1 MKLLSYLYQE
11 ALDNC
16 SNEHYPVLLS
26 LLKTSC
32 EPYTRWGRASRLRG
46 RGGGGAT
53 QSAAVEGQDRWA
65 WTAAPPL
72 PGRSSLPCGRHA
84 QLTYPFPHTRRFIH
98 DWVYSGVFRDVY
110 GEFMIQVNHEYLGFR
125 GRWGLLPGGDAA
137 IASVRAALVAG
148 LSELSHTQTG
158 STGPTATCLFPKRRR
173 TASLC
178 SSATSPTTCTSA
190 GRPSTC

>member
-32 EPYTRWGRASRLRG
+32 EPYTRWGGAGAGRVGLDCSPPTPRAESRP
-46 RGGGGAT
+46 AH
-53 QSAAVEGQDRWA
+53 
-65 WTAAPPL
+65 P
-72 PGRSSLPCGRHA
+72 
-84 QLTYPFPHTRRFIH
+84 PFPRAFRFIH

-125 GRWGLLPGGDAA
+125 GRWGLLLGGDAA
-137 IASVRAALVAG
+137 VGRVRAALVPG
-148 LSELSHTQTG
+148 LSEPSHMQTG
-158 STGPTATCLFPKRRR
+158 FTGPTATCSFPKRRR
-173 TASLC
+173 TASPC
-178 SSATSPTTCTSA
+178 S
-190 GRPSTC
+190 

>member
-32 EPYTRWGRASRLRG
+32 EPYTRWGPRSPLVTHLLRPG
-46 RGGGGAT
+46 VVRE
-53 QSAAVEGQDRWA
+53 EG
-65 WTAAPPL
+65 AAPLGLDVGTWGGPPPPWPHAPHGWL
-72 PGRSSLPCGRHA
+72 GHPG
-84 QLTYPFPHTRRFIH
+84 RFIH

-125 GRWGLLPGGDAA
+125 GR
-137 IASVRAALVAG
+137 
-148 LSELSHTQTG
+148 
-158 STGPTATCLFPKRRR
+158 
-173 TASLC
+173 
-178 SSATSPTTCTSA
+178 
-190 GRPSTC
+190 

>member
-32 EPYTRWGRASRLRG
+32 EPYTRWGPGAGPGVGG
-46 RGGGGAT
+46 RGCLSWAWHHT
-53 QSAAVEGQDRWA
+53 QSKDICEHLLGQTPAVGRDHSWGGEGRVGG
-65 WTAAPPL
+65 L
-72 PGRSSLPCGRHA
+72 PGQTTVPHGCHA
-84 QLTYPFPHTRRFIH
+84 YPIPSVPASPLACPPGRFIH

-125 GRWGLLPGGDAA
+125 GRWRLAVGSHGPPRHQAGAGQP
-137 IASVRAALVAG
+137 RA
-148 LSELSHTQTG
+148 
-158 STGPTATCLFPKRRR
+158 
-173 TASLC
+173 LC
-178 SSATSPTTCTSA
+178 
-190 GRPSTC
+190 RL

>member
-32 EPYTRWGRASRLRG
+32 EPYTRWGGVG
-46 RGGGGAT
+46 RGGDGPRRA
-53 QSAAVEGQDRWA
+53 AAVEGQDRWA

-84 QLTYPFPHTRRFIH
+84 QLTSPFPHTLRFIH

-125 GRWGLLPGGDAA
+125 GRWELLLGGDAA
-137 IASVRAALVAG
+137 IGGVRAVLVAG
-148 LSELSHTQTG
+148 LSEASHTQTG

-178 SSATSPTTCTSA
+178 S
-190 GRPSTC
+190 